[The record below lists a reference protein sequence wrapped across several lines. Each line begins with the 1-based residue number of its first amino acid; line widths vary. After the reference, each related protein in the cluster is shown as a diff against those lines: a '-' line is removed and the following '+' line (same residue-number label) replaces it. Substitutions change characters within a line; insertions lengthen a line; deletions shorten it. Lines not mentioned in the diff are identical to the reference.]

1 LEGVFY
7 DCRFALRG
15 LWRDWTFMV
24 AAIAILALAIG
35 LNVTV
40 FTIMNA
46 MVFRGA
52 PLAKRSNRLVYID
65 LRKPSGRAASVLY
78 IDFEAWRSQVQ
89 IPARRA
95 MRVDPA
101 VALRHE

>member
-52 PLAKRSNRLVYID
+52 PLAKRSNWLVYID
-65 LRKPSGRAASVLY
+65 LRKPSGRAASVLVH
-78 IDFEAWRSQVQ
+78 R
-89 IPARRA
+89 
-95 MRVDPA
+95 
-101 VALRHE
+101 L

>member
-24 AAIAILALAIG
+24 AVIAILALAIG
-35 LNVTV
+35 LNVIV

-52 PLAKRSNRLVYID
+52 PAREAQQLAGLHRSPEAIRPRSVCPVHRL
-65 LRKPSGRAASVLY
+65 
-78 IDFEAWRSQVQ
+78 
-89 IPARRA
+89 
-95 MRVDPA
+95 
-101 VALRHE
+101 